1 MVLGGEGGYTAV
13 AKNIIE
19 VKVKNKIDFQTVM
32 DRAEEAIKYALWR
45 QGQAVIAQAQQDR
58 LVPID
63 TGTLRRSAVITFN
76 EPPDFLLAFSSA
88 AVKRGETH
96 IVLDKPKL
104 YKKPVNS
111 VYVSYNT
118 PYAAHLHE
126 SLSWKP
132 HREGGPKWIERAL
145 AAVKGKFNEIAANA
159 VRKVWERNDAD
170 GDDSE

>member
-1 MVLGGEGGYTAV
+1 MLSGLMVPGGEGGYTAV
-13 AKNIIE
+13 AKKLIE
-19 VKVKNKIDFQTVM
+19 VKVKDELNFKVVQEKA
-32 DRAEEAIKYALWR
+32 AEAVKYALWR
-45 QGQAVIAQAQQDR
+45 QGQAVIAQAQKDK

-63 TGTLRRSAVITFN
+63 TGTLRRSAVVTFN
-76 EPPDFLLAFSSA
+76 EPPNFLLAFSSA
-88 AVKRGETH
+88 AVAKGNKPIT
-96 IVLDKPKL
+96 LDKPEAHKG
-104 YKKPVNS
+104 PVNS

-159 VRKVWERNDAD
+159 VKKVMNKK
-170 GDDSE
+170 